1 VTPELAQEIAA
12 VSEVDIEPVDIYFP
26 FDYTV
31 VRDMKYKEIYPH
43 VLTTKEK
50 REACEK
56 YLTQHGHTC
65 DPFEMVQIIPFVM
78 KNNIS
83 ADDEQRVEPYGP
95 GLIISHEARISPA
108 LMERYGII
116 ESWGLYFAPRVFEVI
131 REYTENNPFFFV
143 QEIKL

>member
-1 VTPELAQEIAA
+1 
-12 VSEVDIEPVDIYFP
+12 
-26 FDYTV
+26 
-31 VRDMKYKEIYPH
+31 VRDMEYKEIYPH
-43 VLTTKEK
+43 VLTTKGK
-50 REACEK
+50 KEACEK
-56 YLTQHGHTC
+56 YLTRHEHTR
-65 DPFEMVQIIPFVM
+65 DPFEMAQIIPFVM
-78 KNNIS
+78 KKDIS